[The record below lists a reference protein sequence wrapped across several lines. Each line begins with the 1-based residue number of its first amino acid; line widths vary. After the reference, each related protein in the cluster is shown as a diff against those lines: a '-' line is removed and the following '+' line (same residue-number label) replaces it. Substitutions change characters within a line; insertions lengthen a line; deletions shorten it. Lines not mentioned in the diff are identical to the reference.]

1 MAQKDLEKIKVAHI
15 TNCSNNF
22 YTDKHFDNTTY
33 DFHMKALKRNS
44 KLEVTYFFEE
54 NYFNVSKIKG
64 KFDIIILGD
73 NLGLALP
80 KKITGLKEL
89 NIPII
94 ARCGD
99 FHNAKKYNP
108 IECHEKYNIDYYFNF
123 MSEKYFY
130 KFYPKNYK
138 YKSIILGLE
147 PSLYNNLTP
156 FKDRIKNK
164 ILNSGAIGKK
174 TIESR
179 MANQILNPKRSGWY
193 FYQLRTMC
201 NELPY
206 VEHFGMIGKKYTDDS
221 YQELLSRYR
230 GAIAATTYYPTI
242 KYWEI
247 PAAGCL
253 TFMEITKEND
263 GEYLGY
269 KDEET
274 AIFINEKNYKEKFE
288 MFLADPDNPK
298 WGKIAN
304 AGKNYSLNELNN
316 DKAVEKLIEVMEELI
331 R

>member
-1 MAQKDLEKIKVAHI
+1 MAQSDLKKIKVAHI

-22 YTDKHFDNTTY
+22 YTGKHFDNTTY

-44 KLEVTYFFEE
+44 KLEITYFIEE
-54 NYFNVSKIKG
+54 NYLDVSKIKG

-80 KKITGLKEL
+80 KKIVGLKEL

-123 MSEKYFY
+123 MSEKYFH
-130 KFYPKNYK
+130 KFYPKNFK

-147 PSLYNNLTP
+147 SSLYNNLTP

-164 ILNSGAIGKK
+164 ILNSGAIGKN
-174 TIESR
+174 TMISR
-179 MANQILNPKRSGWY
+179 VTNKILNPKKSGWY
-193 FYQLRTMC
+193 FYKLRTIC

-206 VEHFGMIGKKYTDDS
+206 VERFGMIGKKYTNNS
-221 YQELLSRYR
+221 YQELLARYR
-230 GAIAATTYYPTI
+230 GSIAATTYYPTI

-263 GEYLGY
+263 GMYLGY

-274 AIFINEKNYKEKFE
+274 AIFINEKNYKQKFE

-298 WGKIAN
+298 WEEIAN
-304 AGKNYSLNELNN
+304 RGRNHALTELNN
-316 DKAVEKLIEVMEELI
+316 DKAVEKLIVIMEELI
-331 R
+331 K

>member
-1 MAQKDLEKIKVAHI
+1 MTENNQKKIRVAHI
-15 TNCSNNF
+15 TNSSNKF
-22 YTDKHFDNTTY
+22 YTGKHFDNTTY
-33 DFHMKALKRNS
+33 DFHMKALKRNL
-44 KLEVTYFFEE
+44 KLETTYFFEE
-54 NYFNVSKIKG
+54 GYFDVSKLKG
-64 KFDIIILGD
+64 KFDVIILGD

-80 KKITGLKEL
+80 KKMPGLKEL
-89 NIPII
+89 SIPII

-99 FHNAKKYNP
+99 FHNAKNYNP

-123 MSEKYFY
+123 MSEKYFH

-138 YKSIILGLE
+138 YKSIIFGLE
-147 PSLYNNLTP
+147 PSLYNDLTP

-174 TIESR
+174 TIVSKI
-179 MANQILNPKRSGWY
+179 ANKILNPKRSGWY
-193 FYQLRTMC
+193 FYKLRTMC

-263 GEYLGY
+263 GAYLGY

-274 AIFINEKNYKEKFE
+274 AIFINEKNYKQKFE
-288 MFLADPDNPK
+288 TFLADPDNPK
-298 WGKIAN
+298 WEEIAN
-304 AGKNYSLNELNN
+304 AGKKYTLNELNN
-316 DKAVEKLIEVMEELI
+316 DKAVEKLIEVMKKLI
-331 R
+331 K